1 MGANDKHAATYHP
14 NTGDT
19 VKRITIEEG
28 PLAGN
33 EYDVPDDTTRLD
45 INVDGGHYTVGP
57 KHAPWHPDEEP
68 AKAKP
73 RPPRK
78 PKPDTPTPE
87 VGTAEVTVLEQQPAP
102 TADTP
107 E

>member
-1 MGANDKHAATYHP
+1 M
-14 NTGDT
+14 
-19 VKRITIEEG
+19 KRITIEEG

-45 INVDGGHYTVGP
+45 IPVDGGHYTVGP
-57 KHAPWHPDEEP
+57 KHAVWHPDEERRP
-68 AKAKP
+68 KTRPTKAE
-73 RPPRK
+73 R
-78 PKPDTPTPE
+78 E
-87 VGTAEVTVLEQQPAP
+87 GGQPAP